1 MEKLKYLL
9 FSFLLLLFLVS
20 ISLSQTE
27 ASEPILTISL
37 KQVYSTSEEINI
49 SFWFGFSNSTPLQN
63 SSLNIS
69 LISENLKYN
78 IIHQT
83 NENGEAYIYFP
94 NLAEGNYNLT
104 VVGIYE
110 GKEFMNFS
118 SFVVKEVTEENET
131 LENETINFNISTQ
144 KEKYSVNESV
154 GFDIHGPKNTSFL
167 LLIEGSNLNMSFEL
181 QTDENGSCQFSQTFY
196 TPGNYSARINEA
208 VINFE
213 VVEEKIEK
221 NLSLEMK
228 KEISLN
234 ESIEFNISGTPETNF
249 SLEVIAPTNL
259 TIFSIF
265 AKTDENGI
273 FKTEFQSNQTGTYSV
288 NLSFEGGS
296 ILDYFEVKEEKTEF
310 KISTQKEEFLK
321 GEQIDFAI
329 FGPANVSFQL
339 SLEGPIKILSD
350 LNTDES
356 GQAIFSTVLN
366 ETGNYTAKVIYE
378 GHVYEKEFSVIE
390 ERNLEISVLEIKQ
403 GEARIGEPVIWNKS
417 MMVKNLMDSNVSIS
431 ISDLGLPEEAALLLL
446 EDEEG
451 ILNNSL
457 QLLPNQSKILKVQ
470 YQTPAPIKIESE
482 PEILNQTWI
491 KRINV
496 SSNSSLIYSNVSI
509 SSEVDPRVENLTLI
523 FEGIDVTLNDSFE
536 FQFNGTANWKIP
548 ELKEAHFELIGSIA
562 QKNVSLQGKI
572 KIENQK
578 DFVFDCNG
586 ERIEGNSE
594 KDSYGILVLNSENVT
609 ITNCIV
615 SGFEIGI
622 FVKDSNQIKLLNN
635 TAERNEQGIVFLNSN
650 HNTLVNNIAE
660 TNAYHG
666 LIFYSSDGNY
676 LENNRIKSNFDI
688 KILEKLD
695 SMLKG

>member
-9 FSFLLLLFLVS
+9 FFIPLLLFLVS

-27 ASEPILTISL
+27 ASEPILTLSL

-83 NENGEAYIYFP
+83 NENGEAYLYFQ
-94 NLAEGNYNLT
+94 NLAEGDYNLT

-118 SFVVKEVTEENET
+118 TFVVKEVIP
-131 LENETINFNISTQ
+131 ENETINFNISTQ

-154 GFDIHGPKNTSFL
+154 EFDIYGSKNTSFL

-181 QTDENGSCQFSQTFY
+181 QTNENGSFQFSQTFL
-196 TPGNYSARINEA
+196 TPGNYSARIEEA
-208 VINFE
+208 ITNFE
-213 VVEEKIEK
+213 IVEEKIEK

-234 ESIEFNISGTPETNF
+234 ETIEFKISGTPETDF

-273 FKTEFQSNQTGTYSV
+273 FKTEFQPNQTGNYSV
-288 NLSFEGGS
+288 NLTFEGKS
-296 ILDYFEVKEEKTEF
+296 LLDYFEVKEEK
-310 KISTQKEEFLK
+310 I
-321 GEQIDFAI
+321 
-329 FGPANVSFQL
+329 
-339 SLEGPIKILSD
+339 
-350 LNTDES
+350 
-356 GQAIFSTVLN
+356 
-366 ETGNYTAKVIYE
+366 
-378 GHVYEKEFSVIE
+378 

-431 ISDLGLPEEAALLLL
+431 ISDLGLPEEAVLLLL

-451 ILNNSL
+451 ILNDSL

-496 SSNSSLIYSNVSI
+496 SNNSSLIYSNVSI

-536 FQFNGTANWKIP
+536 FQFNGTASWKIP
-548 ELKEAHFELIGSIA
+548 ELKEAYFELVGFLV
-562 QKNVSLQGKI
+562 QKNISLEGKI

-594 KDSYGILVLNSENVT
+594 KDTYGILVLNSENVT
-609 ITNCIV
+609 IANCIV
-615 SGFEIGI
+615 SSFEIGI

-635 TAERNEQGIVFLNSN
+635 VAERNEQGIVFLNSN
-650 HNTLVNNIAE
+650 RNTLVNNIAE
-660 TNAYHG
+660 NNAYHG
-666 LIFYSSDGNY
+666 LIFYSSDDNY

-695 SMLKG
+695 AMLKG